1 MAGIRDAL
9 SMALS
14 NTPRQNTLLAVLL
27 RLVVVEDDARAARVL
42 RATSILVRGVVT
54 YIWTHEA

>member
-1 MAGIRDAL
+1 MAGVRDAL

-14 NTPRQNTLLAVLL
+14 HTPRQNTLLAVLL

-54 YIWTHEA
+54 YI

>member
-1 MAGIRDAL
+1 MAGVRDAL

-14 NTPRQNTLLAVLL
+14 HTPRQNTLLAVLL

>member
-1 MAGIRDAL
+1 MAGVRDAL

-14 NTPRQNTLLAVLL
+14 HTPRQNTLLAVLL

-42 RATSILVRGVVT
+42 RATSCVE
-54 YIWTHEA
+54 W